1 MMNKEI
7 QKLFDDLNLFA
18 RQIAKV
24 RLSNLSFDV
33 YEFKDKHVKQVDLI
47 FARKNQFDTI
57 QEAFSAL
64 FKKELFDGEE
74 WDIVDEPD
82 PSDKQWLTALKDFWI
97 NAYYSRACN
106 SLELLNKNDFIS
118 RFKRDLADV
127 NVPEQV
133 IKELLIRL
141 NHIETIQVQKG
152 YVYDYIFGQSDSH
165 YFLFEWGIYD

>member
-1 MMNKEI
+1 MNKEI

-18 RQIAKV
+18 RQVAKV

-33 YEFKDKHVKQVDLI
+33 YEFTDEYVKQVDLI
-47 FARKNQFDTI
+47 FARKNQFDNI

-74 WDIVDEPD
+74 WDIIDEPD
-82 PSDKQWLTALKDFWI
+82 PSDEQWLTALKDFWI
-97 NAYYSRACN
+97 NAYYSRVCN
-106 SLELLNKNDFIS
+106 SLELVNKNDFIS

>member
-1 MMNKEI
+1 MNKEI

-47 FARKNQFDTI
+47 FVRKNQFDTI

-82 PSDKQWLTALKDFWI
+82 PSDKQWLIALKDFWI
-97 NAYYSRACN
+97 NAYYSRVCN

-127 NVPEQV
+127 NVPKQV

>member
-1 MMNKEI
+1 MNKEI
-7 QKLFDDLNLFA
+7 QELFDDLNLFVK
-18 RQIAKV
+18 QIANA

-33 YEFKDKHVKQVDLI
+33 YEFRDEHAMQVDLI
-47 FARKNQFDTI
+47 FAPKGQFDNI
-57 QEAFSAL
+57 QEAFSAI

-74 WDIVDEPD
+74 WDINDEPA
-82 PSDKQWLTALKDFWI
+82 PSDEQWLTALKNFWI
-97 NAYYSRACN
+97 NTYYSRVCT
-106 SLELLNKNDFIS
+106 SIELVNKDDFIS
-118 RFKRDLADV
+118 KFKRELANV

-133 IKELLIRL
+133 IQKLLIRL

>member
-7 QKLFDDLNLFA
+7 QELFDDLNLFA
-18 RQIAKV
+18 RQIANV
-24 RLSNLSFDV
+24 RLSNLLFDV
-33 YEFKDKHVKQVDLI
+33 YEFKDEYAMQVDLI
-47 FARKNQFDTI
+47 FARKGQFNNI

-74 WDIVDEPD
+74 WDISDEPD
-82 PSDKQWLTALKDFWI
+82 PSDEQWITALKDIWI
-97 NAYYSRACN
+97 NAYYTRVCACI
-106 SLELLNKNDFIS
+106 ELVNKDDFVS

-127 NVPEQV
+127 NAPESV
-133 IKELLIRL
+133 VKELLIRL

-152 YVYDYIFGQSDSH
+152 YIYDYIFGQSDNH